1 MGDSILGF
9 VVSDYLYHLGRGKRD
24 EGKMTIQKQ
33 GFVSTKPLA
42 QAMRKLELHEFLLLG
57 DGMAFGGVQDDRL
70 LENLYEAIIGA
81 LYLDGGIEVAKTFIT
96 SSLINAKGEKRV
108 SVDDYKS
115 NLQIYTQSKKLG
127 TPVYELIAKTGP
139 DHLPQFTIAVV
150 IGGKKIAVGN
160 IFIGGD
166 APIAVQSMTNTR
178 SEDFDATLAQIKKLQ
193 SVGCDVVR
201 MACPTE
207 DAARIFTLAKNN
219 GVTIPMVAD
228 IHFDYKIALAAL
240 RAGADKIRI
249 NPGNIGESWKV
260 EEVARACKAAGVPI
274 RIGVNGGSLE
284 KGLLK
289 KYGGPTAEA
298 LAESALSQADM
309 LEAAKEHGRLSFLPL
324 VDGGVIS
331 YEVQMVKPEPDI
343 YKALLEKYQFEDIV
357 ISIKSSTIERMVE
370 ACKLVAASSAYPIH
384 LGVTEAGDEYS
395 GLVKNSIGIGSCLM
409 QGIGDTIRVSLTADP
424 VREIAAGKEI
434 LSSLGLLRGGI
445 DIVSCPTC
453 GRTKIDLIS
462 LSAKFREAIEGIDTK
477 GKKITCAL
485 MGCVVNGPGEAREA
499 DFGIAGGDGCAMLFR
514 HGETVCKIDEG
525 DIIPTLLS
533 EIERCINE

>member
-1 MGDSILGF
+1 MERRIS
-9 VVSDYLYHLGRGKRD
+9 
-24 EGKMTIQKQ
+24 
-33 GFVSTKPLA
+33 
-42 QAMRKLELHEFLLLG
+42 
-57 DGMAFGGVQDDRL
+57 
-70 LENLYEAIIGA
+70 
-81 LYLDGGIEVAKTFIT
+81 
-96 SSLINAKGEKRV
+96 
-108 SVDDYKS
+108 
-115 NLQIYTQSKKLG
+115 
-127 TPVYELIAKTGP
+127 
-139 DHLPQFTIAVV
+139 
-150 IGGKKIAVGN
+150 KKIAVGN

-178 SEDFDATLAQIKKLQ
+178 SEDFASTLGQIKKLQ

-207 DAARIFTLAKNN
+207 DAANIFTLAKAE

-298 LAESALSQADM
+298 LAESALTQADM
-309 LEAAKEHGRLSFLPL
+309 LEGF
-324 VDGGVIS
+324 GFG
-331 YEVQMVKPEPDI
+331 
-343 YKALLEKYQFEDIV
+343 DIV
-357 ISIKSSTIERMVE
+357 ISIKSSTIERMVD
-370 ACKLVAASSAYPIH
+370 ACKIVAANSAYPIH

-424 VREIAAGKEI
+424 AREIAAGKEI
-434 LSSLGLLRGGI
+434 LSSLGLLNGGI